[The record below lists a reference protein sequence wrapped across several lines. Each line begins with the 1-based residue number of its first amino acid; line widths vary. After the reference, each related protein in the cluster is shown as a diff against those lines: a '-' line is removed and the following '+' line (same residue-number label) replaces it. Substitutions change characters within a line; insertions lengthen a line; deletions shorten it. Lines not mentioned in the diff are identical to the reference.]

1 MGNRTQFYFRK
12 AAHVTSPHPAP
23 IAGDLDLS
31 QNEFWG
37 QPPAERHAA
46 YAQLRAMP
54 SPPYFEAPENPFG
67 TDERGYYALVR
78 HADVVEASRNPEV
91 FSSAAGSTSIVDLPV
106 EFNEYFGSMIN
117 MDDPRHAR
125 LRRIVSRAFTPKMIK
140 KFEEDVQRTAAVI
153 VDDLLQTGPC
163 DFVQH
168 VSARLPLKIICEM
181 MGVGDEHYAMVLK
194 NTNIILSGADP
205 EFVSEDMNEAITQI
219 LTAGQDLAEPGH
231 RPGRA
236 RQDSPGDD
244 LVSALATANIDG
256 EQLTPAELAS
266 FFILLVVAGN
276 ETTRTAISH
285 SLCLLTEHPD
295 QRELLLADLE
305 GRIGPAVEEIV
316 RYVVAGDLDAPHADP
331 RRRHERPRLPRG
343 RQGRAVL
350 PGGQPRRVGVR
361 RPGPRSTSPAPP
373 TRTSGFGVGGPAL
386 LPGRAPGPARDHRDA
401 ARAADPGPGHPRH
414 GRARPPAVELHQR
427 HQAPALRVR
436 LTNSRARL

>member
-1 MGNRTQFYFRK
+1 MVFCDADGNATMGNRTEFYFRK

-23 IAGDLDLS
+23 IAGNLDLS
-31 QNEFWG
+31 QNEFWAK
-37 QPPAERHAA
+37 PPAERHAA

-54 SPPYFEAPENPFG
+54 APPYFEAPENPFG
-67 TDERGYYALVR
+67 QDELGYYALVR
-78 HADVVEASRNPEV
+78 HADVVEASRNAEV
-91 FSSAAGSTSIVDLPV
+91 FSSAAGSTSLVDLPV

-125 LRRIVSRAFTPKMIK
+125 LRRIVSRAFTPKMIR
-140 KFEEDVQRTAAVI
+140 KFEEDVQRTAASI

-181 MGVGDEHYAMVLK
+181 MGVGDEYYAMVLK

-205 EFVSEDMNEAITQI
+205 EFVSQDLNEAITQI
-219 LTAGQDLAEPGH
+219 LTAGQELADLVTGLAE
-231 RPGRA
+231 RSQA
-236 RQDSPGDD
+236 SPADD

-285 SLCLLTEHPD
+285 SLCLLTDHPD
-295 QRELLLADLE
+295 QRELLLADFE

-316 RYVVAGDLDAPHADP
+316 RYASPVIWMRRTLTRDAVMNGHAYHEGD
-331 RRRHERPRLPRG
+331 
-343 RQGRAVL
+343 RAVL
-350 PGGQPRRVGVR
+350 FYQAANRDESVFRCDL
-361 RPGPRSTSPAPP
+361 SLTSPAPP
-373 TRTSGFGVGGPAL
+373 TRTWASG
-386 LPGRAPGPARDHRDA
+386 R
-401 ARAADPGPGHPRH
+401 
-414 GRARPPAVELHQR
+414 RARTSAW
-427 HQAPALRVR
+427 
-436 LTNSRARL
+436 ARTWPGARSPRCSASC